1 MGKKVIILVGSGTE
15 KSRSLTLAKTIESSL
30 VERGLDVELIDLLE
44 LNLPVYSAAV
54 EVTKTYDAKT
64 QAFLDKSRQADGWVW
79 VTPVYHNSYS
89 SILKTALDWQHFAF
103 DGKVLGMASHGGQ
116 SPAAVDQLLMVA
128 RAQHFVDIPTRV
140 STDNSDYDD
149 KKQLVSD
156 NIKQRIEHFADELS
170 DFLKKFTS

>member
-15 KSRSLTLAKTIESSL
+15 KSRSLTLAKTIESAL
-30 VERGLDVELIDLLE
+30 AQRGLEIELVDLLD
-44 LNLPVYSAAV
+44 LNLPTFSAKV
-54 EVTKTYDAKT
+54 EATKTYDAKT
-64 QAFLDKSRQADGWVW
+64 QAFLNKSQEADGWVW

-89 SILKTALDWQHFAF
+89 SLLKTALDWQHFFF

-128 RAQHFVDIPTRV
+128 RAQHFVDIPTRIC
-140 STDNSDYDD
+140 TDNSDYDD
-149 KKQLVSD
+149 KKQLTSD

-170 DFLKKFTS
+170 DFLDKFS